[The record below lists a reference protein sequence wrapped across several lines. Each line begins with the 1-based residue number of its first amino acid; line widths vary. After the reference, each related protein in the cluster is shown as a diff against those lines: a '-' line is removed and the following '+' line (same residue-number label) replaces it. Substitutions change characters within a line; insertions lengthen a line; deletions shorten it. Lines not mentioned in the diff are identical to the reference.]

1 MLKETG
7 YHIDTVMNGKEAVKS
22 LRNLPYDLVLM
33 DISMPEMNGMEA
45 TTVIR
50 ELAGDKGRIP
60 IVAMTAHAI
69 KGDRE
74 KFLAA
79 GMNDYISKPV
89 DKQLLLK
96 VLEKWLPESSAAAQD
111 ATANETASQPSQV
124 LDINTLEQL
133 ARDTSPEMLPRMLAA
148 FLEEAASRVKAI
160 SQHLSPPAVEQLQRE
175 AHSLKSSAG
184 TFGAFELQ
192 QLALELELACRNG
205 RLGDAEQTARSITK
219 AWDEVALELDRYQAD
234 AATARTATS

>member
-1 MLKETG
+1 
-7 YHIDTVMNGKEAVKS
+7 
-22 LRNLPYDLVLM
+22 M

-89 DKQLLLK
+89 DKQMLLE
-96 VLEKWLPESSAAAQD
+96 VLDKWLPENPGAAQ
-111 ATANETASQPSQV
+111 ATTAAEPTSQPSQV

-148 FLEEAASRVKAI
+148 FREETNSRVQAI
-160 SQHLSPPAVEQLQRE
+160 SRHLSPPAVEQLQRE

-184 TFGAFELQ
+184 TFGAFDLQ

-205 RLGDAEQTARSITK
+205 QPGVAAAAARRIPE
-219 AWDEVALELDRYQAD
+219 AWDQVLLELDHYQAEV
-234 AATARTATS
+234 ATTRSATS